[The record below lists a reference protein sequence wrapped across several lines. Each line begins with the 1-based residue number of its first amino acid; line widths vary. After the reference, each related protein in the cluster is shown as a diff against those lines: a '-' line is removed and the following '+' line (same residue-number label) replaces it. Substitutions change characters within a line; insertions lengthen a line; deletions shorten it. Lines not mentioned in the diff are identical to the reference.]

1 MKTYSVTVSMAAQNL
16 ELFLSRYEEN
26 TCYGEE
32 NVGYRIRVDGTDV
45 TAEGGVVIPLDGTIN
60 TQTVTVTV
68 ENNKA
73 PDGTGTYTL
82 NILKSPPVE
91 VTFET
96 EPVDALLHLRD
107 VLTGVQQLPDDAG
120 NYLLCEGSSYSYALT
135 KYGYE
140 AVSGTLTVTRDG
152 AVRW

>member
-1 MKTYSVTVSMAAQNL
+1 MAAA
-16 ELFLSRYEEN
+16 ESGTRLSRYEEN

-32 NVGYRIRVDGTDV
+32 DVGYRIRVDGTDV

-73 PDGTGTYTL
+73 PDGIGTYTL

-91 VTFET
+91 VT
-96 EPVDALLHLRD
+96 LRD
-107 VLTGVQQLPDDAG
+107 GTGGCAAASAG
-120 NYLLCEGSSYSYALT
+120 RSHRRAAAAGRRGELS
-135 KYGYE
+135 
-140 AVSGTLTVTRDG
+140 
-152 AVRW
+152 AVRAHDSWC